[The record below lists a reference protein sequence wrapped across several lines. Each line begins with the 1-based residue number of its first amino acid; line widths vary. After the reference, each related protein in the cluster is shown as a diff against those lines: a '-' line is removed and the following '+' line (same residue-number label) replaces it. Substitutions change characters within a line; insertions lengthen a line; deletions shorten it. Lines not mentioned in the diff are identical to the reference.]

1 MKKTR
6 KLLLV
11 IERDLRRFIQ
21 FKFLII
27 LRTIWFAAQVAFF
40 GLIASRMVVPE
51 LADIYFEFYV
61 AGVVI
66 MMLYS
71 ASVFIGYDI
80 FEEAEHGVFE
90 YLLSLPVSR
99 KELVLGRSIGGGIR
113 SFILVG
119 PIIAITL
126 FIIGLANPL
135 NLLVAFSALFLFAF
149 GVSGMSITIAVTLKS
164 GDRFDIFM
172 GVLSAF
178 IIRLSTTMYPQAFVQ
193 DANQAYAAFSQFN
206 PVTYASDL
214 FRWGTGIER
223 YLTMS
228 PMPLAAIIGI
238 IIFFFMFTFVGVT
251 FYEKRLEGGGWQ

>member
-1 MKKTR
+1 MR
-6 KLLLV
+6 KILLV
-11 IERDLRRFIQ
+11 VERDLRRFIQ
-21 FKFLII
+21 YKFLVI
-27 LRTIWFAAQVAFF
+27 LRTIWFGAQVAFF

-51 LADIYFEFYV
+51 LADIYFEFYI

-71 ASVFIGYDI
+71 SSVFIGYDI

-99 KELVLGRSIGGGIR
+99 RELVLGRSIGGGIR

-126 FIIGLANPL
+126 AIIGWANLP
-135 NLLVAFSALFLFAF
+135 NLLLAFTALFLFAF

-164 GDRFDIFM
+164 GDHFDIFM

-178 IIRLSTTMYPQAFVQ
+178 IVRLSTTMYPQAFVQ
-193 DANQAYAAFSQFN
+193 DASQAYAILSQFN

-228 PMPLAAIIGI
+228 PMPLAALIGI
-238 IIFFFMFTFVGVT
+238 VIFFFLFTLVGVT

>member
-11 IERDLRRFIQ
+11 VERDLRMFLQ
-21 FKFLII
+21 YKFLII
-27 LRTIWFAAQVAFF
+27 LRSIWFAAQVAFF
-40 GLIASRMVVPE
+40 GLIASRMVVPA
-51 LADIYFEFYV
+51 LAEIYFEYYV

-119 PIIAITL
+119 PLIAIALYIT
-126 FIIGLANPL
+126 GLANPINFL
-135 NLLVAFSALFLFAF
+135 IALSALFLFAF
-149 GVSGMSITIAVTLKS
+149 GVSGMSITIAVVLKS
-164 GDRFDIFM
+164 GDRFDILM
-172 GVLSAF
+172 GVLNAF
-178 IIRLSTTMYPQAFVQ
+178 IIRLSTTMYPQAFIQ
-193 DANQAYAAFSQFN
+193 KANPAYAAVSKFN
-206 PVTYASDL
+206 PITFASDM
-214 FRWGTGIER
+214 FRWGTGIEK
-223 YLTMS
+223 YLTMK

-238 IIFFFMFTFVGVT
+238 VIFFFTFTFIGVT
-251 FYEKRLEGGGWQ
+251 IYEKRLEGGGWQ